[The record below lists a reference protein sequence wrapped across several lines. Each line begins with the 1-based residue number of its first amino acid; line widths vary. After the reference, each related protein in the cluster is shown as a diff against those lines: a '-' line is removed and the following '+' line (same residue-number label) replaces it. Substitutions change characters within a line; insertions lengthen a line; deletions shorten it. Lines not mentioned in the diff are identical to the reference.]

1 MIQLIYGSKGS
12 GKTKRLIEMV
22 NAEVNATDGS
32 VVFMDDNKR
41 YMYDVDRAVRFV
53 DVTEYNVGF
62 GGETLWVFVR
72 NACAELRYIGHLYG
86 RIFTYDRENA
96 G

>member
-1 MIQLIYGSKGS
+1 
-12 GKTKRLIEMV
+12 
-22 NAEVNATDGS
+22 
-32 VVFMDDNKR
+32 MDDNKR

-53 DVTEYNVGF
+53 DVTEHNVGF

-86 RIFTYDRENA
+86 RIFTYDRKTPDELHGIFHTA
-96 G
+96 RYPGRIRIT